1 VRLNARLKACEN
13 RTQIDVQYNEHHNRF
28 QLAALEQKQALE
40 LTERKRK
47 KVKISNKHHKIPHAH
62 AA

>member
-1 VRLNARLKACEN
+1 VRLNARLQACEN

-40 LTERKRK
+40 TTERKRK
-47 KVKISNKHHKIPHAH
+47 VQISNKHHARQIRP
-62 AA
+62 